1 MVRATL
7 ALVCCLSAVS
17 QAQEPPAA
25 PLPPEP
31 QAQPPVLEPQTPAD
45 AAATAPTPTGE
56 PGADWSLRSGQTM
69 GQDQSA
75 VSGQAGWPG
84 IQTEYIY
91 GIRPFLDLGGRFEF
105 DYSFLGDPDET
116 APGIKFQGIIRVH
129 LFDAGKLV
137 FSARFEPG
145 FLAFFFSSN
154 GVQKVRTSGVP
165 AALRVRS
172 PRQVEPV
179 PIPDYSS
186 QSFSGTTTGITLPEA
201 LEVGLPVSAV
211 WKVNARVS
219 VPTTI
224 IFGDVN
230 GTTVVPVMVG
240 VGAEYRLQPRLS
252 LVADLAAGPIFY
264 SSGSDFGFHTMVG
277 VAWKL

>member
-1 MVRATL
+1 L
-7 ALVCCLSAVS
+7 
-17 QAQEPPAA
+17 
-25 PLPPEP
+25 
-31 QAQPPVLEPQTPAD
+31 
-45 AAATAPTPTGE
+45 
-56 PGADWSLRSGQTM
+56 
-69 GQDQSA
+69 
-75 VSGQAGWPG
+75 
-84 IQTEYIY
+84 
-91 GIRPFLDLGGRFEF
+91 
-105 DYSFLGDPDET
+105 
-116 APGIKFQGIIRVH
+116 
-129 LFDAGKLV
+129 
-137 FSARFEPG
+137 EPG

-154 GVQKVRTSGVP
+154 GVQQIRTSGVP
-165 AALRVRS
+165 AALRVKS

-186 QSFSGTTTGITLPEA
+186 QSFSGTTTGITLPVA

-252 LVADLAAGPIFY
+252 LVADLAAGSIFY
-264 SSGSDFGFHTMVG
+264 SSGSDFGFHTKVG